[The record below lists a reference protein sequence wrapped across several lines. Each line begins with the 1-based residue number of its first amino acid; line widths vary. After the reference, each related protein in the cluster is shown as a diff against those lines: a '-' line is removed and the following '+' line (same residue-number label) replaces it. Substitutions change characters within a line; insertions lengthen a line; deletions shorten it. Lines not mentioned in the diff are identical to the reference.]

1 MRLTNRVAVLSVAA
15 LIAGC
20 SAYNTEPKSIV
31 LPTSNKSIDLIQHR
45 SDVRLMDCGTLVVLQ
60 TYDATGRMID
70 SKDARGNAFHCAVV
84 PALIEAG
91 GRVGGA
97 YVGRSPISIS
107 NSQAQGQQQGQIQLQ
122 HQTAAGGAGGAGGQG
137 GQGGQGGNNGQG
149 NGDNDGTN
157 NGTDNHH
164 NNGDNN

>member
-1 MRLTNRVAVLSVAA
+1 MRLKRVSVLAVTA
-15 LIAGC
+15 LLAGC
-20 SAYNTEPKSIV
+20 SQYNTEPKSIV
-31 LPTSNKSIDLIQHR
+31 LPTSNRSIDLIQHR

-97 YVGRSPISIS
+97 YVGRSGVSVRQ
-107 NSQAQGQQQGQIQLQ
+107 SQAQGQNSNN
-122 HQTAAGGAGGAGGQG
+122 TNTNTNTGGTGSTGGEGGDCE
-137 GQGGQGGNNGQG
+137 GNSNCEP
-149 NGDNDGTN
+149 GDPNAD
-157 NGTDNHH
+157 
-164 NNGDNN
+164 